1 MTFSNAIKSFFN
13 NYANFNGRAR
23 RSEYWYASLF
33 TFLVNLPLS
42 ILGDAGGDGSNANV
56 FTGLYFLWSLAVLIP
71 GLAVAVR
78 RLHDVGRK
86 GTYLW
91 FLLIP
96 IVGAILVFIRLVE
109 DSQAGPNQFGAPV
122 K

>member
-1 MTFSNAIKSFFN
+1 MSFGDAIKSFFN
-13 NYANFNGRAR
+13 NYANFKGRAR
-23 RSEYWYASLF
+23 RSEYWYALLF

-42 ILGDAGGDGSNANV
+42 VFGDAGPDGTDANL
-56 FTGLYFLWSLAVLIP
+56 FTALSLLWSLAVLIP
-71 GLAVAVR
+71 SIAIAVR
-78 RLHDVGRK
+78 RLHDTGRR

-109 DSQAGPNQFGAPV
+109 DSQPVANQFGQTV

>member
-1 MTFSNAIKSFFN
+1 MSFGDAIKSFFN

-23 RSEYWYASLF
+23 RSEYWFAYLF
-33 TFLVNLPLS
+33 VTLINLPLS
-42 ILGDAGGDGSNANV
+42 LLGNPTGDPAYLNV
-56 FTGLYFLWSLAVLIP
+56 FTALYYVWAFAVLIP
-71 GLAVAVR
+71 GFAIAIR
-78 RLHDVGRK
+78 RLHDVGRR

-96 IVGAILVFIRLVE
+96 LVGAILVLIELCK
-109 DSQAGPNQFGAPV
+109 DSQPGANQFGNPV